1 MAKERALSYRLKNA
15 SEGLIGLRIV
25 DARRVLRED
34 RPIPA
39 ATRIRV
45 AFPWQFV
52 AISRISVSNRERC

>member
-39 ATRIRV
+39 GFAWR
-45 AFPWQFV
+45 FLGSSWPFLG
-52 AISRISVSNRERC
+52 